1 MLYSTHAERE
11 NVRYFQNM
19 LFAKLYSLP
28 FLMKPN
34 HLGQKS
40 GSPPIFLTLSHH
52 PFHVDHKV
60 LPVSFL
66 NISKITPIFS
76 ILTVQDYITFSFRPL
91 ESLLRLHSASF
102 SIPMPS
108 TLYILASIALDFE
121 YHQYTFWVYWVY
133 DLGILTLWPGSAGF
147 SFHSS
152 LPTLYAL
159 HVHLLKFLSLIK
171 HNLFSHTTLFFLFVM
186 HLPLLFILPS
196 NSCLYFKTLI
206 YKTFYVLSPPWILL
220 LIHVLPNP
228 YMSLFTIVKFLP
240 LRDIGKQ
247 DLIYLCVP
255 MDHQMQPR
263 IDTK

>member
-66 NISKITPIFS
+66 NIFKITPIFS

-121 YHQYTFWVYWVY
+121 YHQYTFWVYWLY
-133 DLGILTLWPGSAGF
+133 DLVLQDSVFIPVSPLCMHCMCIYWNFCHWLNTTCSLTLRC
-147 SFHSS
+147 SFC
-152 LPTLYAL
+152 LWC
-159 HVHLLKFLSLIK
+159 I
-171 HNLFSHTTLFFLFVM
+171 
-186 HLPLLFILPS
+186 
-196 NSCLYFKTLI
+196 CLYYSFCLQTLAYTSKLSSI
-206 YKTFYVLSPPWILL
+206 KLFMFFSPPEFFYLSMFSQTPICLY
-220 LIHVLPNP
+220 LP
-228 YMSLFTIVKFLP
+228 
-240 LRDIGKQ
+240 
-247 DLIYLCVP
+247 
-255 MDHQMQPR
+255 
-263 IDTK
+263 

>member
-52 PFHVDHKV
+52 PFHIDHKV

-171 HNLFSHTTLFFLFVM
+171 HNLFSHITLFFLFVM

-206 YKTFYVLSPPWILL
+206 HKTCYVLFSPLNSFTYPCSPKPLYVFIYHSKISPTEGHWKTGSY
-220 LIHVLPNP
+220 LPMCSHGPPNAAQN
-228 YMSLFTIVKFLP
+228 
-240 LRDIGKQ
+240 R
-247 DLIYLCVP
+247 
-255 MDHQMQPR
+255 H
-263 IDTK
+263 